1 MACMQIQE
9 EREGKERKRKKKSF
23 PTKPCRTTIHVPSR
37 KEEDV
42 ETNPMIRREHQ
53 YTHQSQ
59 RHTPPEFG
67 GVADTLA
74 SALHEPVAFSVFLN
88 CTKPKMPSRLINN
101 HKHII
106 VKLLQSP

>member
-42 ETNPMIRREHQ
+42 ETNPMMRRERQ
-53 YTHQSQ
+53 YTH
-59 RHTPPEFG
+59 
-67 GVADTLA
+67 
-74 SALHEPVAFSVFLN
+74 
-88 CTKPKMPSRLINN
+88 
-101 HKHII
+101 
-106 VKLLQSP
+106 